1 MDEESGTVAY
11 VGHVDLSKFDKLR
24 VKQTTKRKEKQPT
37 QRNFV
42 FEILL
47 CDLVC
52 QEQGH
57 GSNTAT

>member
-37 QRNFV
+37 KNQPKNHFV
-42 FEILL
+42 
-47 CDLVC
+47 
-52 QEQGH
+52 
-57 GSNTAT
+57 